1 VRHHHKPA
9 LVPPE
14 LLDTTAS
21 GPDPIEAAEA
31 AHRTAAVI
39 VDRARA
45 SEDPEL
51 TARLVDLVREVG
63 LATVAEMWAD
73 RPARS
78 LPGALWRLYLLH
90 EWVERQPVEVG
101 RAFMAGSRRAEVY
114 RVIAGVAEPPMP
126 QDLREL
132 TGQILTGV
140 FDGDL
145 ATALDRAAAFCHVTA
160 TGLAEGRPEGEDP
173 DDPEEAERE
182 STRLRRAARLQT
194 TATDLQACAR
204 LWRHGNLV

>member
-1 VRHHHKPA
+1 MRHHHKPA

-14 LLDTTAS
+14 LLDATAA

-39 VDRARA
+39 VGRARA

-51 TARLVDLVREVG
+51 TARLVGLVREVG
-63 LATVAEMWAD
+63 LSTVAEMWAD

-101 RAFMAGSRRAEVY
+101 RAFMSGSRHAEVY
-114 RVIAGVAEPPMP
+114 RVIAGVAEPPQP
-126 QDLREL
+126 QDLRDL
-132 TGQILTGV
+132 TGEILTGV

-145 ATALDRAAAFCHVTA
+145 GTALDRAAAFCHVTA
-160 TGLAEGRPEGEDP
+160 TGLAEAHETTGEDT
-173 DDPEEAERE
+173 ERDA
-182 STRLRRAARLQT
+182 SDLRRAARLQT
-194 TATDLQACAR
+194 TAQDLQACAR
-204 LWRHGNLV
+204 LWRRGDLV

>member
-14 LLDTTAS
+14 LLDATAS
-21 GPDPIEAAEA
+21 GPDPIEVAEA

-114 RVIAGVAEPPMP
+114 RVITGVAEPPRP

-132 TGQILTGV
+132 TAQILAGV

-160 TGLAEGRPEGEDP
+160 TGLAERADDDGPQ
-173 DDPEEAERE
+173 DPEEAERE
-182 STRLRRAARLQT
+182 SARLRRAARLQT
-194 TATDLQACAR
+194 TAVDLQACAR
-204 LWRHGNLV
+204 LWRRGDLV

>member
-1 VRHHHKPA
+1 MRHHHKPA
-9 LVPPE
+9 PVPPE
-14 LLDTTAS
+14 LLDATTAA
-21 GPDPIEAAEA
+21 GPDPIEVAEA

-45 SEDPEL
+45 SEDPAL
-51 TARLVDLVREVG
+51 TARLVGLVREVG

-101 RAFMAGSRRAEVY
+101 RAFMAGSGRAEVY
-114 RVIAGVAEPPMP
+114 RVITGVAEPPRP
-126 QDLREL
+126 EDLQEL
-132 TGQILTGV
+132 TGEILTGV

-145 ATALDRAAAFCHVTA
+145 GTALDRAAAFCHVTA
-160 TGLAEGRPEGEDP
+160 TGLAEGRAEGSEH
-173 DDPEEAERE
+173 PEETERD
-182 STRLRRAARLQT
+182 SADLRRAARLQT
-194 TATDLQACAR
+194 TAVDLQACAR
-204 LWRHGNLV
+204 LWRHGDLV